1 MRVYERSFEYRERG
15 TTVVLHGVVHV
26 GAKRAVEST
35 ERPHQGTRERIN
47 NKRNTIEF
55 NHSRTRTISNV

>member
-35 ERPHQGTRERIN
+35 ERPHQ
-47 NKRNTIEF
+47 
-55 NHSRTRTISNV
+55 